1 MGTELSSNEISL
13 NDGQNI
19 FRVNGISD
27 FEPKVAVE
35 NGKTVVF
42 NITPDGNNFK
52 LVGQST
58 SGIDNYPEA
67 DNANLLVYNLEHM
80 MELLLIYYKRND
92 SCTMC

>member
-35 NGKTVVF
+35 NGEKMFEVLPIGEMKTK
-42 NITPDGNNFK
+42 IKTDE
-52 LVGQST
+52 QHQ
-58 SGIDNYPEA
+58 A
-67 DNANLLVYNLEHM
+67 
-80 MELLLIYYKRND
+80 
-92 SCTMC
+92 